1 MLNGNGDHPDDDDD
15 MIDVYEDDSD
25 DKQLAVALTDRVLTA
40 IGGLETDDTEE
51 AAETVA
57 RVYLRMLRAVREEE

>member
-1 MLNGNGDHPDDDDD
+1 MLKTNGDHTDDDD

-25 DKQLAVALTDRVLTA
+25 DKQLAVALTDRVLSA
-40 IGGLETDDTEE
+40 VGGLETDDTEE

>member
-1 MLNGNGDHPDDDDD
+1 MLNTNGDHTDDDD

-25 DKQLAVALTDRVLTA
+25 DKQLAVALTDRVLSA
-40 IGGLETDDTEE
+40 MGGIETDDTDE

>member
-1 MLNGNGDHPDDDDD
+1 MLNTNGDHTDDDD

-25 DKQLAVALTDRVLTA
+25 DKQLAVALTDRVLSSM
-40 IGGLETDDTEE
+40 GGLETDDTDE

-57 RVYLRMLRAVREEE
+57 RIYLRMLRAVREEE